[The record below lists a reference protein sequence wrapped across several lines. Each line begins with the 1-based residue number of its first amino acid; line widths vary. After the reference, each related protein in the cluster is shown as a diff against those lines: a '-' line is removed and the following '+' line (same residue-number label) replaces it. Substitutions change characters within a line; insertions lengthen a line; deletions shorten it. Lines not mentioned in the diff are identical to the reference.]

1 MNIFDNI
8 AKNVRKAT
16 VPAVESLTETEI
28 NGLAVAATTS
38 EEYDTIGAAME
49 AIGVETAYKEDK
61 VKKDELTDKEIQQ
74 LYEAGMED
82 EDPDDYEDPLAEEA
96 IIDGYIEEAYAA
108 EADDALNALSEEDLE
123 DIEDD
128 DATESYNFAVNYE
141 DIAQESFG
149 DSNKKRAEA
158 EIQEKIKPKRDEI
171 NEEFKKLASM
181 YKVSGDVSEEK
192 LNELLLA
199 IKDAKG
205 RGSDAGT
212 VISLK
217 GRLRRLEEEE
227 KKILKPAESA
237 KALGDAINKLVAR
250 RSVNNGTSK
259 ANINADYLT
268 PENKAAVKK
277 IEDRHHQLDLDRKIA
292 EAEARRLER
301 KAEFNKKMSAKA
313 GESFVGFSDEELEE
327 LVELVVASES
337 FVNVP
342 EENFEDLCSDIIAEE
357 GLVDDVKKAVKDN
370 IAEKKARNQALKDD
384 AKTVTSS
391 KKDVKKELEKSK
403 ALSAKD
409 VIATTARITAL
420 IAALKAAQKSGTPID
435 QIDKAAKDELDWF
448 NGIKG
453 EWYDK
458 LSINGDKN
466 DTLYKSMSDIRR
478 FKKQY
483 EECES
488 IIKNYS
494 YTNYPLP
501 TKIFNEA
508 KELAKNEDIYV
519 AKDFVE
525 AWARKRGMSNPEQ
538 YAYNI
543 LKNLG
548 GSQYATAKFTPPGVS
563 KELFKEV
570 VLQIPERVNSAYKA
584 CGLTVATILSGR
596 IKAGVGFKVKDF
608 LTAKT
613 AKLELENAARKSLAQ
628 VKNLQKK
635 GQDASK
641 VIEATEDIISQL
653 NKLGSVLEK
662 EKNLDYAHS
671 KYGQIIRQAKD
682 TAETLTADL
691 TKLKKTP
698 VAESFSNYPSRS

>member
-16 VPAVESLTETEI
+16 VPAVESLTENEI
-28 NGLAVAATTS
+28 DGLAMAATTN
-38 EEYDTIGAAME
+38 EDYDTIGAAME
-49 AIGVETAYKEDK
+49 AIGVETVYKEEK
-61 VKKDELTDKEIQQ
+61 VKKEELTEKEIRQ

-108 EADDALNALSEEDLE
+108 EADDALGALSEEDLE

-128 DATESYNFAVNYE
+128 DATESY
-141 DIAQESFG
+141 
-149 DSNKKRAEA
+149 
-158 EIQEKIKPKRDEI
+158 
-171 NEEFKKLASM
+171 
-181 YKVSGDVSEEK
+181 
-192 LNELLLA
+192 LLLA
-199 IKDAKG
+199 
-205 RGSDAGT
+205 GS
-212 VISLK
+212 
-217 GRLRRLEEEE
+217 
-227 KKILKPAESA
+227 
-237 KALGDAINKLVAR
+237 
-250 RSVNNGTSK
+250 
-259 ANINADYLT
+259 
-268 PENKAAVKK
+268 
-277 IEDRHHQLDLDRKIA
+277 ED
-292 EAEARRLER
+292 
-301 KAEFNKKMSAKA
+301 
-313 GESFVGFSDEELEE
+313 
-327 LVELVVASES
+327 
-337 FVNVP
+337 
-342 EENFEDLCSDIIAEE
+342 IAEE

-466 DTLYKSMSDIRR
+466 DTLYKCMSDIRR

-494 YTNYPLP
+494 NTNYPIP
-501 TKIFNEA
+501 TNIFNKA

>member
-1 MNIFDNI
+1 MSIFDNI

-28 NGLAVAATTS
+28 DGLAMAATTN
-38 EEYDTIGAAME
+38 EDYDTIGAAME
-49 AIGVETAYKEDK
+49 AIGVETVYKEDK
-61 VKKDELTDKEIQQ
+61 VKKEDLTEKEIQQ
-74 LYEAGMED
+74 LYAAGMED
-82 EDPDDYEDPLAEEA
+82 EDPDDYEDPYTEEA

-108 EADDALNALSEEDLE
+108 EADDALGALSEEDLE
-123 DIEDD
+123 DIDDD
-128 DATESYNFAVNYE
+128 DATESYLLLAGSE
-141 DIAQESFG
+141 DIAEEAFG
-149 DSNKKRAEA
+149 DSDMKHAEA
-158 EIQEKIKPKRDEI
+158 EIQKKIKPKRDEI
-171 NEEFKKLASM
+171 NKEFKKLASV

-199 IKDAKG
+199 IKNAKG
-205 RGSDAGT
+205 KGTDAGT

-250 RSVNNGTSK
+250 RSVNNYTSK
-259 ANINADYLT
+259 AAINTDYLT

-277 IEDRHHQLDLDRKIA
+277 IEDRHHKLDLDRKIA

-301 KAEFNKKMSAKA
+301 KAAFNKKMSAKA

-337 FVNVP
+337 FINVP

-391 KKDVKKELEKSK
+391 KKDVKKELNKSK
-403 ALSAKD
+403 GITPKD
-409 VIATTARITAL
+409 IVATTARITAL
-420 IAALKAAQKSGTPID
+420 IATLKAIKASDTSNLTNSAVQEEIKWFESLASDSKFKVLMATPEDGNDFRSVIMS
-435 QIDKAAKDELDWF
+435 KNASEGF
-448 NGIKG
+448 PKG
-453 EWYDK
+453 MNIQNLK
-458 LSINGDKN
+458 
-466 DTLYKSMSDIRR
+466 R
-478 FKKQY
+478 QY
-483 EECES
+483 EACGS
-488 IIKNYS
+488 LIKKVTVLNNGHDLRTY
-494 YTNYPLP
+494 
-501 TKIFNEA
+501 
-508 KELAKNEDIYV
+508 D
-519 AKDFVE
+519 
-525 AWARKRGMSNPEQ
+525 
-538 YAYNI
+538 
-543 LKNLG
+543 
-548 GSQYATAKFTPPGVS
+548 TPGIS
-563 KELFKEV
+563 KEIFREV
-570 VLQIPERVNSAYKA
+570 MIQVPKSVAAAYTA

-608 LTAKT
+608 FTAKT
-613 AKLELENAARKSLAQ
+613 AKLELEKAARKSLAQ

-653 NKLGSVLEK
+653 SKLGSVLEK

-682 TAETLTADL
+682 TAETLADEL
-691 TKLKKTP
+691 AELKKTP
-698 VAESFSNYPSRS
+698 VAESFSEYPN